1 MVTEEFDHYFRL
13 CLSRKIDSKEA
24 KQYLFAVN
32 DHAKVLPDDN
42 DVVMV
47 YHVDD
52 DTDAHCYDVRL
63 SSDITAEQGDQILEG
78 LQEIFP
84 LDDFECESS
93 MGTVEE
99 QQYLNSALLEQL
111 SQKLIKI

>member
-1 MVTEEFDHYFRL
+1 MVTDEFDHYFRL
-13 CLSRKIDSKEA
+13 CMGRKIDSKEA
-24 KQYLFAVN
+24 RLYLFAVR
-32 DHAKVLPDDN
+32 DHADVEADTD

-52 DTDAHCYDVRL
+52 DTMAHCYDVRL
-63 SSDITAEQGDQILEG
+63 ARDVTADQGDEILHG

-93 MGTVEE
+93 MDTVEE
-99 QQYLNSALLEQL
+99 QQYLNSAVMEQL
-111 SQKLIKI
+111 TKSLI

>member
-1 MVTEEFDHYFRL
+1 MVTDEFDHYFRL
-13 CLSRKIDSKEA
+13 CMGRKIDSKEA
-24 KQYLFAVN
+24 RLYLFAVR
-32 DHAKVLPDDN
+32 DHADVEADTD

-52 DTDAHCYDVRL
+52 DTMAHCYDVRL
-63 SSDITAEQGDQILEG
+63 AQDVTADQGDEILHG

-93 MGTVEE
+93 MDTVEE
-99 QQYLNSALLEQL
+99 QQYLNSAVMEQL
-111 SQKLIKI
+111 TKSLI